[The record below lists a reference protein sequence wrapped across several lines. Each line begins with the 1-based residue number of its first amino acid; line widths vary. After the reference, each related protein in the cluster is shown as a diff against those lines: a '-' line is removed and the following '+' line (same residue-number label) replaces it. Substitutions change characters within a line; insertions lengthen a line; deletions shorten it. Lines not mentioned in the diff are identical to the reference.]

1 MGTHPIFESDFD
13 CLTENMAD
21 KAAALKEKLANL
33 KRKRQEAK
41 TANHRDVV
49 EEDRVAKLPENFE
62 ARKERAEYI
71 LNEMNQKK
79 AVEDAGGDFERAKM
93 LQKTAL
99 DLERKESKKARKS
112 NKDPGFT
119 SWADNTARQYNKLTK
134 GVAPDWERYEREKA
148 EMGDDFYAN
157 SGTAAI
163 LPGRLKDSE
172 LAKSR
177 LTADINKQI
186 ERRQKFHRRRCH
198 DEDKDITYI
207 NERNRKFNEKIDR
220 SYSKYTTEIK
230 QNLERG
236 TAI

>member
-1 MGTHPIFESDFD
+1 MGTHSIFESDFD
-13 CLTENMAD
+13 CLTENMSD

-62 ARKERAEYI
+62 
-71 LNEMNQKK
+71 
-79 AVEDAGGDFERAKM
+79 
-93 LQKTAL
+93 
-99 DLERKESKKARKS
+99 ARKS